1 MIQFLGVVEKYR
13 NQSGEWQTRCLY
25 RDDDTG
31 SEFCSLL
38 HFGKDPS
45 DAEIGAKASGR
56 TAKLIRVKEETAIDK
71 EDLAKVPEK
80 TKRPVIIQPEGVA
93 SGDAIR

>member
-25 RDDDTG
+25 RDDETG

-38 HFGKDPS
+38 HFNENPS
-45 DAEIGAKASGR
+45 DAESQARASGR
-56 TAKLIRVKEETAIDK
+56 TEKLFRVKEETTIDK
-71 EDLAKVPEK
+71 DELSKVPER
-80 TKRPVIIQPEGVA
+80 TKRPVINAPEGEENA
-93 SGDAIR
+93 NALR